1 MEYSPVACMR
11 QGSRCCRSE
20 ILGCLP
26 RNFHL
31 ARAMALALRVR
42 MQMRSAS
49 NSAKVA
55 RMLKNILS
63 GRSISTLSLTLP
75 SINVDN
81 ARLTH
86 PASEFQGLESERRT
100 FRPWDPVDALP
111 PLTLV
116 DFCPA
121 RHLELLPRGGVDPQT
136 ASVVKM
142 IELLLANDAEAQP
155 THTMAAPYAGKRD
168 WPRTPCCS
176 KCRICVART
185 DA

>member
-1 MEYSPVACMR
+1 MHAAEFPLLS
-11 QGSRCCRSE
+11 
-20 ILGCLP
+20 LGEFGL
-26 RNFHL
+26 L
-31 ARAMALALRVR
+31 AAQFPLGAGDVHALAGAHADEVGFELGEGGEDVEEHL
-42 MQMRSAS
+42 
-49 NSAKVA
+49 VW
-55 RMLKNILS
+55 
-63 GRSISTLSLTLP
+63 RSISTLSLTLP

-168 WPRTPCCS
+168 
-176 KCRICVART
+176 
-185 DA
+185 